1 MEQAHRA
8 RARNREKARAN
19 ATPGTKTVHPRV
31 RIAKDKAVGLAKGLA
46 AVRAKAEERDR
57 DAVGNLKLAAVV
69 GRLHNAAAPKGW
81 PTCHPL
87 ISLFLWNKDRKQPNG
102 RPRPA
107 ALRLQDNSARCLWS
121 FGSDFQWLVV

>member
-1 MEQAHRA
+1 MEQAPRA

-57 DAVGNLKLAAVV
+57 DAVGNLKLVAVV
-69 GRLHNAAAPKGW
+69 GGYIILQPQRGG
-81 PTCHPL
+81 PL
-87 ISLFLWNKDRKQPNG
+87 ATP
-102 RPRPA
+102 
-107 ALRLQDNSARCLWS
+107 
-121 FGSDFQWLVV
+121 

>member
-1 MEQAHRA
+1 MEQAPRA

-69 GRLHNAAAPKGW
+69 GGYIILQPQRGG
-81 PTCHPL
+81 PL
-87 ISLFLWNKDRKQPNG
+87 ATP
-102 RPRPA
+102 
-107 ALRLQDNSARCLWS
+107 
-121 FGSDFQWLVV
+121 

>member
-1 MEQAHRA
+1 MEQAPRA

-69 GRLHNAAAPKGW
+69 GGYIMLQPQRGG
-81 PTCHPL
+81 PL
-87 ISLFLWNKDRKQPNG
+87 ATP
-102 RPRPA
+102 
-107 ALRLQDNSARCLWS
+107 
-121 FGSDFQWLVV
+121 